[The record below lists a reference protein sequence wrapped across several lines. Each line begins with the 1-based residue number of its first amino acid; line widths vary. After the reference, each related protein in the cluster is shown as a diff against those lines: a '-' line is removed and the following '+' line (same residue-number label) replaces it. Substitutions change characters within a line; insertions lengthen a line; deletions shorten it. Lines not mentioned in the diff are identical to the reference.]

1 MMEILFVFNVL
12 AYGAKG
18 DGPVKSQFVCVKPL
32 LRGFNVTFGAAVGV
46 GQAAFFANAFNDT
59 GYRLPDVAIVQALAN
74 GTCAWNM
81 SVGALTSGVVEG
93 CATAWGNEA
102 IFAGGHTNAGIYA
115 DPVDVFT
122 ASPPSK
128 HGGGLPSVR
137 KLLSTR
143 LPVGREL
150 LGCASAGNLTIFA
163 GGKPPHPPAPF
174 GETKRVDIW
183 NHATMAWT
191 SHNMSVERKKV
202 EALAVGDEIL
212 MAGGEIGHHPPAPAP
227 KAENDL
233 HKNVGGYSSSVDVLN
248 WKTMEW
254 RVDSLA
260 LARQYFGHAAANG
273 FAFFAGGFANDPPTS
288 SGALGAGYRS
298 SLVDIYH
305 AATKTWSTAHL
316 SVNRSNLMVRLYILF
331 AASFPPSSLAL
342 RFLRSICLLG
352 SRTPSLALFSLSRCV
367 AHSLL

>member
-1 MMEILFVFNVL
+1 
-12 AYGAKG
+12 
-18 DGPVKSQFVCVKPL
+18 
-32 LRGFNVTFGAAVGV
+32 
-46 GQAAFFANAFNDT
+46 
-59 GYRLPDVAIVQALAN
+59 
-74 GTCAWNM
+74 
-81 SVGALTSGVVEG
+81 
-93 CATAWGNEA
+93 
-102 IFAGGHTNAGIYA
+102 
-115 DPVDVFT
+115 
-122 ASPPSK
+122 
-128 HGGGLPSVR
+128 
-137 KLLSTR
+137 
-143 LPVGREL
+143 
-150 LGCASAGNLTIFA
+150 
-163 GGKPPHPPAPF
+163 
-174 GETKRVDIW
+174 
-183 NHATMAWT
+183 
-191 SHNMSVERKKV
+191 
-202 EALAVGDEIL
+202 

-233 HKNVGGYSSSVDVLN
+233 HKNVGGYSSSVDILN

-352 SRTPSLALFSLSRCV
+352 SRTPSLALFSRSRCV